1 MKRLKLTKKE
11 INTTLNDAV
20 AIATSVAYTK
30 KEIQKLKSLLE
41 EKTKQPIV
49 EYVEGPAGAQG
60 LRGPIGATGAQG
72 ERGLQGERGEVGP
85 QGEKGEVGPQGN
97 MGLEG
102 PRGLKG
108 DKGDKGDTGAVGPQG
123 EQGIQGIAGDR
134 GEKGEKG
141 DRGAD
146 GQNGLDGR
154 DGQDG
159 AIGPVGPTGAQGI
172 QGERGP
178 KGDKGDRGQDGKDGP
193 QGPAGSA
200 GEIGPQGVQGIP
212 GKDGKDADLKAIEQ
226 SINQFKEVLQKDITQ
241 YKAKVN
247 TLISDRAGGGTHG
260 SGEVN
265 LRFLDDVDRDSIQDG
280 YVLSFSE
287 SLQKFTFVEQASGG
301 GGGGTIDVFA
311 RTRANNAWAA
321 ANSAYATANSAYTQ
335 ANNANTLAQAA
346 YNYANTL
353 TFSGSGTDNLARS
366 IANSAYATANTKSYT
381 FKQNTA
387 PAIANTNDFWA
398 NTDSA
403 IVYYNFGNTASPLWV
418 EFGPTGTSTGGGGNT
433 DLTGYAVNTTVNLV
447 WSNANSAWSKANT
460 ANSLAQAAYDYAN
473 TLPTSFTTDRLI
485 AGNNQAVLFSANG
498 ALLIPG
504 NIIPPVSGLFT
515 LGDSTHKFADI
526 WIGPNT
532 INIQDQTTGNNAQ
545 LTIQNGTL
553 FIDNAER
560 IQIGNMA
567 MTTNGISLVAGGTS
581 NNITIGALLD
591 TGYTELR
598 NVGIQFRDGT
608 TQNTAATNIDQYARS
623 TANSAWYSA
632 NLAFAK
638 ANTAYNVGQ
647 AAYDYANTLVIPS
660 LAGYAVNTTVNLI
673 WASTN
678 SAYSTANSAWSTAN
692 LAYAQANTAIQDIKA
707 TRLVSSN
714 TYTATSS
721 DYYIGV
727 NTSQPVTITLPSMSD
742 GKQMVIKDESGSC
755 ATYPI
760 TISGTID
767 NDSGGAIL
775 SINNGALHLI
785 HRSGWRII

>member
-1 MKRLKLTKKE
+1 LTKKE

-72 ERGLQGERGEVGP
+72 ERGPQGLPGEIGP
-85 QGEKGEVGPQGN
+85 QGSKGDVGPQGN

-123 EQGIQGIAGDR
+123 EQGIQGIAGER

-146 GQNGLDGR
+146 GKNGLDGR

-159 AIGPVGPTGAQGI
+159 AMGSIGPAGERGI
-172 QGERGP
+172 QGDRGP
-178 KGDKGDRGQDGKDGP
+178 KGDKGDRGQNGKDGP
-193 QGPAGSA
+193 QGPAGPT
-200 GEIGPQGVQGIP
+200 GEIGPQGVQGLP
-212 GKDGKDADLKAIEQ
+212 GKDGKDADIKAIEQ
-226 SINQFKEVLQKDITQ
+226 SINQFKEVLQKDVTQ

-265 LRFLDDVDRDSIQDG
+265 LRFLDDVDRDSIHDG

-311 RTRANNAWAA
+311 RTRANNAWTA

-366 IANSAYATANTKSYT
+366 IANSAYTQANSANVLAQAVYNYANTLTLGTDNLARSIANSAYSTANTKSYT

-485 AGNNQAVLFSANG
+485 AGNNQTVLFSANG
-498 ALLIPG
+498 ALLVSG
-504 NIIPPVSGLFT
+504 NIIPPTSGIFT

-532 INIQDQTTGNNAQ
+532 VNIQDQITGNNAQ
-545 LTIQNGTL
+545 LTIQSGTL
-553 FIDNAER
+553 FIDNAQR
-560 IQIGNMA
+560 IQIGNMQL
-567 MTTNGISLVAGGTS
+567 TTNGISHVNEIIGQ
-581 NNITIGALLD
+581 NIQLGTIGANC
-591 TGYTELR
+591 YIQI
-598 NVGIQFRDGT
+598 NNKGIQFSDGSR
-608 TQNTAATNIDQYARS
+608 QITAAN
-623 TANSAWYSA
+623 NS
-632 NLAFAK
+632 
-638 ANTAYNVGQ
+638 
-647 AAYDYANTLVIPS
+647 
-660 LAGYAVNTTVNLI
+660 GYAVNTTVNTI
-673 WASTN
+673 WSTTN
-678 SAYSTANSAWSTAN
+678 SAYSTANSAWATAN
-692 LAYAQANTAIQDIKA
+692 AAYAQANTAIQDIKA

-742 GKQMVIKDESGSC
+742 GKEMVIKDESGSC